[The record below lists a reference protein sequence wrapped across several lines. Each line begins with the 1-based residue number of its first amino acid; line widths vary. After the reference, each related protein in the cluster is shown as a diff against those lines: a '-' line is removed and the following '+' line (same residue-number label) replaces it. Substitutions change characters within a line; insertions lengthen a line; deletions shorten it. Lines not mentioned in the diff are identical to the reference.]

1 MRLGSS
7 SLSFAAAAILATSTL
22 AAHADTIFTLV
33 SAFDAASSGLTTIT
47 FDGIAPAG
55 GFVDEGT
62 SFSIGGASFSSTNYI
77 NLNGAAY
84 YPDTYPGSGLPTYNS
99 GGYLLP
105 TIDAT
110 TELTISFAP
119 STAVSIDTGG
129 LFGPAS
135 VPITLSDG
143 FTTTLTAPDSITGT
157 GALDFI
163 GFTSS
168 TPITSITID
177 WPGYPNFGALDN
189 VSYGTAVTPEP
200 STFVFL
206 GTGLLGL
213 AGVARRKF
221 LTV

>member
-1 MRLGSS
+1 VYVHAVTQNLNRGS
-7 SLSFAAAAILATSTL
+7 
-22 AAHADTIFTLV
+22 
-33 SAFDAASSGLTTIT
+33 FDAASSGLTTVT
-47 FDGIAPAG
+47 FDGIAPAA

-62 SFSIGGASFSSTNYI
+62 SFSIGGVSFSSTNYI
-77 NLNGAAY
+77 NLDAPDY
-84 YPDTYPGSGLPTYNS
+84 YSSNTPYNS

-105 TIDAT
+105 TSDAT

-129 LFGPAS
+129 LFGPVS

-213 AGVARRKF
+213 AGAARRKF
-221 LTV
+221 MS

>member
-1 MRLGSS
+1 MN
-7 SLSFAAAAILATSTL
+7 
-22 AAHADTIFTLV
+22 V
-33 SAFDAASSGLTTIT
+33 
-47 FDGIAPAG
+47 
-55 GFVDEGT
+55 
-62 SFSIGGASFSSTNYI
+62 Y
-77 NLNGAAY
+77 
-84 YPDTYPGSGLPTYNS
+84 
-99 GGYLLP
+99 
-105 TIDAT
+105 
-110 TELTISFAP
+110 
-119 STAVSIDTGG
+119 
-129 LFGPAS
+129 
-135 VPITLSDG
+135 G

-213 AGVARRKF
+213 AGAAHRKLGLTGLIWVRYGCLEPLERFQSQQHLVARMAIG
-221 LTV
+221 T